1 MVKNNKFKVIGT
13 NVLQNYE
20 LMKYQLILNLKVTW
34 VDIYLEARLNNS
46 EVPLV
51 KAILG
56 PYTSYIK
63 RVQARSKEY
72 KLDQKITS

>member
-1 MVKNNKFKVIGT
+1 LVKNNKFKVIGT

-51 KAILG
+51 NL
-56 PYTSYIK
+56 S
-63 RVQARSKEY
+63 
-72 KLDQKITS
+72 